1 MDNLKSMMDKFFE
14 GRLEDLSNVGEDEQK
29 LIDSLKVKVEITDFI
44 PDLTEEQKSKFYEFM
59 DAFMDELDKEIA
71 YYEQKFYKLG
81 AAEIV
86 TFLVEC
92 LMMKKL

>member
-1 MDNLKSMMDKFFE
+1 MNKFDKIKYIMDL
-14 GRLEDLSNVGEDEQK
+14 
-29 LIDSLKVKVEITDFI
+29 
-44 PDLTEEQKSKFYEFM
+44 EEQKSKFYEFM

-86 TFLVEC
+86 TFLAEC

>member
-1 MDNLKSMMDKFFE
+1 
-14 GRLEDLSNVGEDEQK
+14 
-29 LIDSLKVKVEITDFI
+29 
-44 PDLTEEQKSKFYEFM
+44 M
-59 DAFMDELDKEIA
+59 DACIDELDKEIA

-81 AAEIV
+81 ATEIV